1 MLNSYQTMPVVFAL
15 PSTMPHTMFNNLDDL
30 NNLNNLNDLNNLRN
44 LRNLN
49 NLNLNLNLRSFL
61 LTKDMFYNSDFK

>member
-1 MLNSYQTMPVVFAL
+1 MASFDKDGISPQR
-15 PSTMPHTMFNNLDDL
+15 
-30 NNLNNLNDLNNLRN
+30 NLNNLNDLNNLRN